1 MSINDNES
9 WIINIQ
15 NVANEVASQIGFET
29 VKHILRKYGANS
41 IEDLSPSYYTEVF
54 EELDFIANDLR

>member
-1 MSINDNES
+1 MSIRDNDN

-15 NVANEVASQIGFET
+15 NTADEVASQLGCET
-29 VKHILRKYGANS
+29 VKHILGKYGASS

-54 EELDFIANDLR
+54 NELDFIANDLR